1 MVMGMRLELSDDT
14 YAQVTAL
21 AEAAGQSVGEWVRA
35 AVEREAYRQLC
46 EQQARWNAEH
56 PEQVRAAADDWRA
69 RGSSAA

>member
-1 MVMGMRLELSDDT
+1 MRLELSADT
-14 YAQVTAL
+14 YAQVRAR
-21 AEAAGQSVGEWVRA
+21 AEEAGQSVHEWIVA

-56 PEQVRAAADDWRA
+56 PDQVRAAADEWRA